1 MRKFEDF
8 VTILK
13 VVSVNSNKQ
22 MERSMKIV
30 RKHSFLSVLALTLA
44 FAGGFSIR
52 AQNNF
57 EILNQAETAKVVPAS
72 FYFAGQS
79 APTQMRNA
87 AAARI
92 GKDRF
97 IVAGMVDTSGYSSE
111 IAAKYEGFFITDS
124 PISIG
129 GETLGAGAY
138 GFGFSSDG
146 KVNILD
152 LASKPVLS
160 AVTQNDSEMKRPRPL
175 QMISEA
181 KGIRFYK
188 GKNYVLI
195 SPK

>member
-1 MRKFEDF
+1 
-8 VTILK
+8 
-13 VVSVNSNKQ
+13 

-30 RKHSFLSVLALTLA
+30 RNHSFFSVLALTLT
-44 FAGGFSIR
+44 FAGGFSIQ

-57 EILNQAETAKVVPAS
+57 EVLTEAEKAKVVPAS

-79 APTQMRNA
+79 APTQIRNA

-97 IVAGMVDTSGYSSE
+97 ILAGMVDTSGYSSE

-124 PISIG
+124 PITIG
-129 GETLGAGAY
+129 DKTLGVGAY

-152 LASKPVLS
+152 LGSKPVLS
-160 AVTQNDSEMKRPRPL
+160 AATQNDSEMKRPRPL
-175 QMISEA
+175 QMISA
-181 KGIRFYK
+181 ANGIRFYK

-195 SPK
+195 SPN

>member
-1 MRKFEDF
+1 M
-8 VTILK
+8 K
-13 VVSVNSNKQ
+13 VVK
-22 MERSMKIV
+22 R
-30 RKHSFLSVLALTLA
+30 HSLVSVLVLTLTL
-44 FAGGFSIR
+44 AGGFSII
-52 AQNNF
+52 AQNTF
-57 EILNQAETAKVVPAS
+57 EVLNDAEKARVVPTN

-79 APTQMRNA
+79 APTQIRNA

-97 IVAGMVDTSGYSSE
+97 IIAGMVDTSGYSSE

-152 LASKPVLS
+152 LGSKPVLS
-160 AVTQNDSEMKRPRPL
+160 AVTQNDSDMKRPRPL

-181 KGIRFYK
+181 RGIRFYK